1 LSNNRKLTVIF
12 VAAYERVTYA
22 LNVAEFLANHQI
34 NFPEEFTLSAHLHP
48 LSELHGSFEESGVFA
63 TLDIILAARAH
74 GDSWVLDVDQ
84 VREVQQPRKRQR
96 RQEAEQ
102 EQESDCASE
111 SSSGMSEAAA
121 VRNQSSGS
129 SCRESCQSVDSDIDS
144 EVPSGEDDAG
154 DEFSEVGEDD
164 EQEWGFQ
171 GTSRQTRGKSWPR

>member
-1 LSNNRKLTVIF
+1 ML
-12 VAAYERVTYA
+12 
-22 LNVAEFLANHQI
+22 
-34 NFPEEFTLSAHLHP
+34 
-48 LSELHGSFEESGVFA
+48 A

-84 VREVQQPRKRQR
+84 VREVQPRKRQR

-129 SCRESCQSVDSDIDS
+129 SCRESCQSVD
-144 EVPSGEDDAG
+144 
-154 DEFSEVGEDD
+154 
-164 EQEWGFQ
+164 
-171 GTSRQTRGKSWPR
+171 